1 VESKGFDAGER
12 SVSFVFVCFP
22 WVVLLIFQKPIA
34 SGYMMSLLL
43 VCLGGSHADFGRRL
57 FGNFLVVKKIRD
69 VVSTVVRVSLGESQ
83 GAHEFGGQWA
93 NQEARVLIRAA
104 AFWFSRAFC
113 LCFALIFSCKA

>member
-1 VESKGFDAGER
+1 MF
-12 SVSFVFVCFP
+12 
-22 WVVLLIFQKPIA
+22 
-34 SGYMMSLLL
+34 SLGCAADFSEAD
-43 VCLGGSHADFGRRL
+43 CLRLYDEPVACLFGGSHADFGRRL